1 MERWLLQS
9 GMTPSGMTLR
19 LRLTLLTAGVIFL
32 SLAAF
37 GGLAGVLLWRIELSS
52 ITRQITAQADALMAV
67 ASRSP
72 GALPDTAAD
81 LLERDSITAVGR
93 VYEDGVLIWA
103 GGAVASGTLDP
114 AFLNAQTQNTRTQ
127 NVQPPE
133 KISRSQGYLVASR
146 RFSAFSNG
154 NASDGPERGV
164 VQVGRSLRPL
174 EQLLARYA
182 LIAVLGLILLSA
194 LGGVSAALAV
204 RRALTPLDRLVRRV
218 QHLSTSDPVPG
229 TQERSE
235 VGALARALD
244 TSLAELRAERQRETL
259 FLASASHELRTP
271 VTAMLA
277 DLQHTLAR
285 ERSPQEVL
293 AALHRTERTAGRLR
307 QLTGNL
313 MSLTR
318 AQHLGERQTA
328 DLLDLAGEAID
339 LLQPLALK
347 REIDLW
353 LEGAATP
360 AQVDASLF
368 SGVLENLI
376 GNALKFSPQG
386 GRVSVRILPHGKGG
400 AELLV
405 EDSGPGFPAG
415 PLTEA
420 FVRGVPT
427 RSASA
432 GKAGHAP
439 EGFGLGLA
447 VVRQVIEAHGGTL
460 ELGERAGGGASARV
474 TLPGPSAR
482 PSAEKAESE
491 RSLDL

>member
-1 MERWLLQS
+1 
-9 GMTPSGMTLR
+9 MTLR

-103 GGAVASGTLDP
+103 GGAVASGTLDS
-114 AFLNAQTQNTRTQ
+114 AFLSAQI
-127 NVQPPE
+127 PE
-133 KISRSQGYLVASR
+133 RISRSQDYLVASR
-146 RFSAFSNG
+146 RFSASSDG
-154 NASDGPERGV
+154 NAGDGPERGV

-174 EQLLARYA
+174 EQLLTRYV
-182 LIAVLGLILLSA
+182 LIAALSLLLLSA

-244 TSLAELRAERQRETL
+244 TSLAELRAERRRESL

-285 ERSPQEVL
+285 ERSPEEVL

-353 LEGAATP
+353 LEGAPTP
-360 AQVDASLF
+360 ALVDASLL

-376 GNALKFSPQG
+376 GNALKFSPEG
-386 GRVSVRILPHGKGG
+386 GQVSVRVLPLRGG
-400 AELLV
+400 AELIV
-405 EDSGPGFPAG
+405 EDSGPGFPTG

-420 FVRGVPT
+420 FVRGV
-427 RSASA
+427 SAH
-432 GKAGHAP
+432 KAGQAP

-447 VVRQVIEAHGGTL
+447 VVRQVVEAHGGSL
-460 ELGERAGGGASARV
+460 ELGERAGGGARV
-474 TLPGPSAR
+474 RVVLPAAPAR
-482 PSAEKAESE
+482 PSAEKAETE
-491 RSLDL
+491 LSLDL

>member
-1 MERWLLQS
+1 
-9 GMTPSGMTLR
+9 MTLR

-103 GGAVASGTLDP
+103 GGAVASGTLDS
-114 AFLNAQTQNTRTQ
+114 AFLSAQL
-127 NVQPPE
+127 PE
-133 KISRSQGYLVASR
+133 RVSRSQDYLVASR
-146 RFSAFSNG
+146 RFSASSDG
-154 NASDGPERGV
+154 NAGDGPERGV

-174 EQLLARYA
+174 EQLLTRYV
-182 LIAVLGLILLSA
+182 LIAALSLLLLSA

-218 QHLSTSDPVPG
+218 QHLSTSEPVPG

-285 ERSPQEVL
+285 ERSPEEVL

-360 AQVDASLF
+360 AQVDVSLF

-376 GNALKFSPQG
+376 GNALKFSPEG
-386 GRVSVRILPHGKGG
+386 GHVSVRVLPLRGG
-400 AELLV
+400 AELVV
-405 EDSGPGFPAG
+405 EDSGPGFPTG

-420 FVRGVPT
+420 FVRGVF
-427 RSASA
+427 AH
-432 GKAGHAP
+432 KAGQAP

-447 VVRQVIEAHGGTL
+447 VVRQVVEAHGGSL
-460 ELGERAGGGASARV
+460 ELGERAGGGASVRV
-474 TLPGPSAR
+474 VLPAASAR
-482 PSAEKAESE
+482 PSAEKAEPE
-491 RSLDL
+491 LSLDL